1 MKKTL
6 PIYCLLVFLA
16 IQTLK
21 AQKIEKP
28 ESALYGTWE
37 TTLFEK
43 GKKFTIRYTFISDNT
58 SLVTMSYDD
67 SVDKNAV
74 KWYFDGTY
82 LFETVKVDGKDI
94 ERYGEIEWVA
104 DDCFILKIIDNGT
117 KTDTGV
123 RRQFKRVPRV

>member
-6 PIYCLLVFLA
+6 FFYILLAFFSV
-16 IQTLK
+16 QTLK
-21 AQKIEKP
+21 AQKVVKP

-43 GKKFTIRYTFISDNT
+43 DKKFTIRYTFISDNT

-67 SVDKNAV
+67 STDKNEV
-74 KWYFDGTY
+74 RWRFDGTNLY
-82 LFETVKVDGKDI
+82 ETVLVNGKDI